1 MLRSIASLLISV
13 LALSACDD
21 NDPATDACTDACTAC
36 DAAAADRGTADLAH
50 DDLFTDVDSTKAD
63 SGAAHDSSIASS
75 WVGGACGSDSA
86 CQAHDPGAV
95 CLTGGTWVW
104 TGGYCSITCDPTAK
118 PDTCPTGSHCEELA
132 ETGPDLKTCIKD
144 CLTKADCR
152 AGYICAPIPGT
163 STGGCL
169 IL

>member
-1 MLRSIASLLISV
+1 MSSDASRHHTLNYCTIWHGSEV
-13 LALSACDD
+13 
-21 NDPATDACTDACTAC
+21 ATDLELCE
-36 DAAAADRGTADLAH
+36 
-50 DDLFTDVDSTKAD
+50 
-63 SGAAHDSSIASS
+63 
-75 WVGGACGSDSA
+75 
-86 CQAHDPGAV
+86 
-95 CLTGGTWVW
+95 
-104 TGGYCSITCDPTAK
+104 TCDPTTQ

-163 STGGCL
+163 NTGGCL